1 MVTGEIRR
9 AVKRLHTGD
18 AVRATQSRRCFEGAL
33 VLRALTARAPQP
45 RPEDAAPVAGGDPG
59 SLRFA
64 PGACSALLKGPRQQ
78 TDAPPRRVATPA
90 AFADAPPRQ
99 PQEAFARAAPQLG
112 ADFSSPNVAAQWKL
126 RGLESSQ
133 RTPES
138 PTRCALHAAAQACY
152 MLTPFA
158 RRPPLTSEDSEGPD
172 SGQYSDVNQLLRSLH
187 FERLLRLQTRS
198 PQLQPSEGP
207 QARLDAQQ

>member
-1 MVTGEIRR
+1 
-9 AVKRLHTGD
+9 VKRLHTGD

-78 TDAPPRRVATPA
+78 TDAPPRRAATPA

-138 PTRCALHAAAQACY
+138 PTRCALKPAAHACY
-152 MLTPFA
+152 MLTPPSRAQTAAHERRQRGA
-158 RRPPLTSEDSEGPD
+158 RQRSVLGREPAAALAA
-172 SGQYSDVNQLLRSLH
+172 LRAPAATADALAAAA
-187 FERLLRLQTRS
+187 TVGGAACS
-198 PQLQPSEGP
+198 P
-207 QARLDAQQ
+207 